1 MNEKYIIYKKDIGL
15 LEFEKGFRMN
25 YFVIFVSFVVK
36 NILLVPSSLSEL
48 RRTRCGF
55 AAPCNLPRRA

>member
-15 LEFEKGFRMN
+15 LEFEKGFRIN

-36 NILLVPSSLSEL
+36 NILLVAASLLQPL
-48 RRTRCGF
+48 RG
-55 AAPCNLPRRA
+55 

>member
-15 LEFEKGFRMN
+15 EFEKGFRIN

-36 NILLVPSSLSEL
+36 NILLVAATLL
-48 RRTRCGF
+48 RALRG
-55 AAPCNLPRRA
+55 